1 MTPNPWNELDERDAA
16 AALVREAGDPTVEPR
31 AAHREAVLDRIHL
44 ALRECRVPAG
54 IRRRKLPPRTI
65 RYGALAALLLI
76 GVGFLCMAF
85 GKRDLSSSA
94 FADNIPGVD
103 DVPTMT
109 WTTTNYIRW
118 SSEDGKRTWIQK
130 QHVLHAYR
138 HPGQYRDTWLDDDGQ
153 PGTVEITDYRAGRT
167 LDLYPKQHKAILK
180 FSVAKADCRGPFAW
194 VGDVVRD
201 RKLGRLY
208 RVEAVSLQ
216 GQKEIDGSQAT
227 VVRVKLKNVEEGFT
241 MCRDFFFDKTSKR
254 LVGIREP
261 NPGTDFD
268 HDTVPDQD
276 IPAEENGR

>member
-1 MTPNPWNELDERDAA
+1 
-16 AALVREAGDPTVEPR
+16 
-31 AAHREAVLDRIHL
+31 
-44 ALRECRVPAG
+44 
-54 IRRRKLPPRTI
+54 
-65 RYGALAALLLI
+65 
-76 GVGFLCMAF
+76 
-85 GKRDLSSSA
+85 
-94 FADNIPGVD
+94 
-103 DVPTMT
+103 MT

-194 VGDVVRD
+194 VGNVVRD

-241 MCRDFFFDKTSKR
+241 NAGISSSTRHPNDSWGYGSQTLERTLITIRCPIKTFQPKKS
-254 LVGIREP
+254 
-261 NPGTDFD
+261 
-268 HDTVPDQD
+268 
-276 IPAEENGR
+276 GR